1 MACSCGRDQ
10 PGAGHSG
17 STTGYEAVHTMASWI
32 HGLSHS
38 LIVSIITKTIHNP
51 IEVRAGRQ
59 RSPVICGAAGLRVK
73 AVCRPLGVR
82 RRKALAA
89 PVRRVGEVGVHVR
102 AYGLSR
108 SG

>member
-38 LIVSIITKTIHNP
+38 LIMSFITKTIHNP

-59 RSPVICGAAGLRVK
+59 RSAGMCGATGSRVK
-73 AVCRPLGVR
+73 AAGRPLGVR
-82 RRKALAA
+82 R
-89 PVRRVGEVGVHVR
+89 
-102 AYGLSR
+102 
-108 SG
+108 